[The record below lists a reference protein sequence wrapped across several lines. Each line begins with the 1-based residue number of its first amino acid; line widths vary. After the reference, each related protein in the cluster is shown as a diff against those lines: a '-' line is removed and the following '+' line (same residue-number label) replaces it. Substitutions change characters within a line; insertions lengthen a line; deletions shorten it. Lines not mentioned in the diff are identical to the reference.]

1 MKHWMRVSSVP
12 STWTL
17 PRLRKMSL
25 SRDTVSEMMER
36 WRDEDVMYW
45 WRRKICTCFRAEN
58 VQSQTAEYR
67 M

>member
-45 WRRKICTCFRAEN
+45 WRRKI
-58 VQSQTAEYR
+58 
-67 M
+67 